1 MNSEDKKYLAEIN
14 NRAQDYAKNSELKKS
29 SEDFFFKSV
38 ENKYSYNFT
47 WLGRP
52 IVQYPQDII
61 AMQEII
67 WDIQPDLIIETGI
80 ARGGSLIFYA
90 SMLELID
97 NNGKVLGVDID
108 IRDHNREGI
117 ESHKLSHRI
126 DMIQGSSISQETIK
140 KVQEIAKGFKK
151 ILVILDSN
159 HTYQHVKEELTL
171 YSELIKKGSYVVVF
185 DTIINDL
192 SVETNG
198 TRPWGPDDNPMVAV
212 HEFLEQNDRFR
223 INENIQNKLLFTVA
237 KNGYLEC
244 IKD

>member
-1 MNSEDKKYLAEIN
+1 MNSEDKKYLADIDRRADQYAN
-14 NRAQDYAKNSELKKS
+14 NDDLKANANAFFVDSVKNE
-29 SEDFFFKSV
+29 
-38 ENKYSYNFT
+38 YSYNFT

-67 WDIQPDLIIETGI
+67 WSIKPDLIIETGI

-90 SMLELID
+90 SMLQLLG
-97 NNGKVLGVDID
+97 NNGKVLGIDID

-117 ESHKLSHRI
+117 EDHPLNDKIEML
-126 DMIQGSSISQETIK
+126 QGSSVSAETFEQVEK
-140 KVQEIAKGFKK
+140 FAKNFNN

-159 HTYQHVKEELTL
+159 HTYAHVRKELEL
-171 YSELIKKGSYVVVF
+171 YSELVQKGSFVVVF
-185 DTIINDL
+185 DTVINDL
-192 SVETNG
+192 PAETNG
-198 TRPWGPDDNPMVAV
+198 SRPWGPDNNPMGAV
-212 HEFLEQNDRFR
+212 FDFLETNDRFQ
-223 INENIQNKLLFTVA
+223 INEKIQNKLLFTVA